1 MDVYHIGE
9 FVDSGVLAHQDR
21 DLLDDVG
28 RMGTIGV
35 TAENKTIVQT
45 TPPFGHPS
53 SLGFAALPCKELRR
67 GNE

>member
-1 MDVYHIGE
+1 MDHVGQ
-9 FVDSGVLAHQDR
+9 FVDSGMLAHQDG
-21 DLLDDVG
+21 DLLNDVG
-28 RMGTIGV
+28 GMSAVGV
-35 TAENKTIVQT
+35 TAENEAVQT